1 MKNVSKCK
9 LGHYIVILDMQFIEG
24 GIKNESGPNDEGS
37 DDRNESEVNGTNVS
51 GLDSL
56 HLAEQVRFL

>member
-1 MKNVSKCK
+1 
-9 LGHYIVILDMQFIEG
+9 MQFIEG